1 MKAMKK
7 EKLFTRN
14 FTLLILG
21 QVSSLTGNYT
31 LKFALSMYVLEQTG
45 SASIFAG
52 MLSAA
57 LLPTVLLSP
66 FGGIL
71 ADRAN
76 RKHIMVALDA
86 LSGLSVL
93 AVGLLLPLGR
103 ELWVIGALLVLL
115 SVLAAFESPTV
126 QACVPQMVSPQNL
139 VQGNAVVSQVSA
151 VTSLVTPFLGS
162 LFYTAF
168 GIGPVFAA
176 AVVCFWL
183 TALLECMI
191 HLEYQKPP
199 RTAGIG
205 AIVREDLAVS
215 AHFLRREQPDIL
227 KLLLLAALAGMFVSG
242 TAVVGFPYLV
252 RTVLG
257 LSATYYGAAESAM
270 GAAAILG
277 SLCAGLLGKKLRVRD
292 MAAIFLSFGLS
303 LFPIGLSFLLPVG
316 RMARYGVLLFFFC
329 VCQLGVCIFSTY
341 AITLIQQRTPEQ
353 LMGKVMSCVF
363 TLSMCA
369 QPVGQVV
376 YGALFDC
383 FSDSVYWVLI
393 PTGMLICLI
402 AVASRGFLKRME
414 AAE

>member
-93 AVGLLLPLGR
+93 AAGLLLPLGR

-341 AITLIQQRTPEQ
+341 AITLIQQRTPKQ

-393 PTGMLICLI
+393 PTGVLICLI
-402 AVASRGFLKRME
+402 AVASQGFLKRME

>member
-1 MKAMKK
+1 MTVTFPDGYDASTDSDGNTVELSGK
-7 EKLFTRN
+7 EAVFRVTVNSISEPVTPELTDEWVDSN
-14 FTLLILG
+14 F
-21 QVSSLTGNYT
+21 
-31 LKFALSMYVLEQTG
+31 
-45 SASIFAG
+45 
-52 MLSAA
+52 
-57 LLPTVLLSP
+57 
-66 FGGIL
+66 GISDDL
-71 ADRAN
+71 HTADQLRSYLN
-76 RKHIMVALDA
+76 DA
-86 LSGLSVL
+86 LYATNYENAIGSQGF
-93 AVGLLLPLGR
+93 LL
-103 ELWVIGALLVLL
+103 
-115 SVLAAFESPTV
+115 
-126 QACVPQMVSPQNL
+126 
-139 VQGNAVVSQVSA
+139 
-151 VTSLVTPFLGS
+151 S

-205 AIVREDLAVS
+205 AIVREDLALS

-383 FSDSVYWVLI
+383 FSDRVYWVLI
-393 PTGMLICLI
+393 PTGVLICLI

>member
-93 AVGLLLPLGR
+93 AAGLLLPLGR

-139 VQGNAVVSQVSA
+139 VQGNAVVGQVSA

-277 SLCAGLLGKKLRVRD
+277 SLCAGLMGKKLRVRD
-292 MAAIFLSFGLS
+292 LSAIFLSFGLS
-303 LFPIGLSFLLPVG
+303 LFPIGFSFLLPVG

-402 AVASRGFLKRME
+402 AVASQGFLKRME

>member
-93 AVGLLLPLGR
+93 AAGLLLPLGR

-139 VQGNAVVSQVSA
+139 VQGATRWSVRSPLS
-151 VTSLVTPFLGS
+151 
-162 LFYTAF
+162 
-168 GIGPVFAA
+168 
-176 AVVCFWL
+176 
-183 TALLECMI
+183 
-191 HLEYQKPP
+191 P
-199 RTAGIG
+199 R
-205 AIVREDLAVS
+205 
-215 AHFLRREQPDIL
+215 
-227 KLLLLAALAGMFVSG
+227 
-242 TAVVGFPYLV
+242 
-252 RTVLG
+252 
-257 LSATYYGAAESAM
+257 
-270 GAAAILG
+270 
-277 SLCAGLLGKKLRVRD
+277 
-292 MAAIFLSFGLS
+292 
-303 LFPIGLSFLLPVG
+303 
-316 RMARYGVLLFFFC
+316 
-329 VCQLGVCIFSTY
+329 
-341 AITLIQQRTPEQ
+341 
-353 LMGKVMSCVF
+353 
-363 TLSMCA
+363 
-369 QPVGQVV
+369 
-376 YGALFDC
+376 
-383 FSDSVYWVLI
+383 W
-393 PTGMLICLI
+393 
-402 AVASRGFLKRME
+402 
-414 AAE
+414 

>member
-93 AVGLLLPLGR
+93 AAGLLLPLGR

-292 MAAIFLSFGLS
+292 LSAIFLSFGLS

-341 AITLIQQRTPEQ
+341 AITLIQQRTPKQ

-402 AVASRGFLKRME
+402 AVASQGFLKRME

>member
-93 AVGLLLPLGR
+93 AAGLLLPLGR

-191 HLEYQKPP
+191 RLEYQKPP

-215 AHFLRREQPDIL
+215 VHFLRREQPDIL

-303 LFPIGLSFLLPVG
+303 LFPIGFSFLLPVG

-369 QPVGQVV
+369 QPVGQMV

-402 AVASRGFLKRME
+402 AVASQGFLKRME

>member
-93 AVGLLLPLGR
+93 AAGLLLPLGR

-151 VTSLVTPFLGS
+151 VTSLVTPFWGS

-191 HLEYQKPP
+191 RLEYQKPP

-215 AHFLRREQPDIL
+215 VHFLRREQPDIL

-303 LFPIGLSFLLPVG
+303 LFPIGFSFLLPVG

-369 QPVGQVV
+369 QPVGQLV

>member
-76 RKHIMVALDA
+76 RKHIMVPLDA

-139 VQGNAVVSQVSA
+139 VQGNAVVGQVSA

-292 MAAIFLSFGLS
+292 LSAIFLSFGLS

>member
-93 AVGLLLPLGR
+93 AAGLLLPLGR

-176 AVVCFWL
+176 AGVCFWL

-303 LFPIGLSFLLPVG
+303 LFPIGFSFLLPVG

-369 QPVGQVV
+369 QPVGQMV